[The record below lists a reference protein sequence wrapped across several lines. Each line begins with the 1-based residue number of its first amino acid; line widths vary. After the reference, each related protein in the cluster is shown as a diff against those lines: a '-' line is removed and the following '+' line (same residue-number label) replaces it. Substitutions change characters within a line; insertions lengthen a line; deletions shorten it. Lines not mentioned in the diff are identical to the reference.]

1 MYRVKARNVSSSG
14 ENAIHDDDTARRYGF
29 RGALVPGVMVYAYM
43 TQPLAAAFGP
53 AWLTRGT
60 ASVRFVKPVL
70 DGEEVVV
77 RGVVTARDAAGVT
90 VTLTAGTAATAECAT
105 LTATI
110 PAGRPTPVNI
120 AVYPAAALPDPRPAA
135 TRGHLSSLGTLGTPQ
150 AHYEAAR
157 AAEYLARVDDP
168 LAVYRGSEGAVH
180 PGFYLEQANRALD
193 RNVKMGPWIHVGS
206 VVRHLGGA
214 RVGDRLATRG
224 KVRSVFE
231 KKGREFVELDLV
243 VVAGERSRPV
253 AHILHTAIY
262 QLGGPEMAPP
272 TPQRSSRPGEAGP
285 RLDHPSRP
293 GEAVPRLEGPP
304 NS

>member
-1 MYRVKARNVSSSG
+1 VSDSLPVYRVKARNVSSSG
-14 ENAIHDDDTARRYGF
+14 ENAIHDDATARRYGF

-43 TQPLAAAFGP
+43 TQPLASAFGP

-60 ASVRFVKPVL
+60 ASVRFMKPVL

-77 RGVVTARDAAGVT
+77 RGTVTARDAAGVSLR
-90 VTLTAGTAATAECAT
+90 LTAGTAATEECAT

-120 AVYPAAALPDPRPAA
+120 AMYPVTALPDPRPPA
-135 TRGHLSSLGTLGTPQ
+135 TRAHLSSVGTLGTPQ
-150 AHYEAAR
+150 AHYDEAR
-157 AAEYLARVDDP
+157 AAEYLAKVDDA
-168 LAVYRGSEGAVH
+168 LAVYRGAEGIVH
-180 PGFYLEQANRALD
+180 PAFYLEQANRALD

-206 VVRHLGGA
+206 IVRHLGGA

-243 VVAGERSRPV
+243 IVTAETSRAI

-262 QLGGPEMAPP
+262 QLGGPEMAPQ
-272 TPQRSSRPGEAGP
+272 TPQRSSRPGEAMP
-285 RLDHPSRP
+285 RLDT
-293 GEAVPRLEGPP
+293 AQ
-304 NS
+304 NA

>member
-1 MYRVKARNVSSSG
+1 VTESLPVYRVKARNVSSSG

-43 TQPLAAAFGP
+43 TQPLVSAFGS
-53 AWLTRGT
+53 AWLRRGT
-60 ASVRFVKPVL
+60 ATVRFVKPVL
-70 DGEEVVV
+70 DGEELVV
-77 RGVVTARDAAGVT
+77 RGAVTARDAASVT
-90 VTLTAGTAATAECAT
+90 LTLTAGTAATAECAT

-110 PAGRPTPVNI
+110 PAGRPTPVNV
-120 AVYPAAALPDPRPAA
+120 AVYPTAALPDTRPAA
-135 TRGHLSSLGTLGTPQ
+135 TRAHLSSLGTLGAPQ
-150 AHYEAAR
+150 AHYDAAR
-157 AAEYLARVDDP
+157 AADYLARVDDP
-168 LAVYRGSEGAVH
+168 LAVYRGAEGVVH

-206 VVRHLGGA
+206 AVRHLGGA

-243 VVAGERSRPV
+243 IVAGETSRPI

-262 QLGGPEMAPP
+262 QLGGPEMAPQ
-272 TPQRSSRPGEAGP
+272 TPQPSSRPGT
-285 RLDHPSRP
+285 
-293 GEAVPRLEGPP
+293 AVPRLENPP

>member
-1 MYRVKARNVSSSG
+1 MTEPLPEYRVKARNVSSTG
-14 ENAIHDDDTARRYGF
+14 ENAIHDDETARRYGF
-29 RGALVPGVMVYAYM
+29 RGALVPGVMIYAYM
-43 TQPLAAAFGP
+43 TQPLAAAFGS

-77 RGVVTARDAAGVT
+77 RGVVTARHAAGVT
-90 VTLTAGTAATAECAT
+90 LTLSAGTAATVECAT

-110 PAGRPTPVNI
+110 PAGRPTPVNL
-120 AVYPAAALPDPRPAA
+120 AMYPAAPLPDPRPAA
-135 TRGHLSSLGTLGTPQ
+135 TRAHLTSVGPLGTPQ
-150 AHYEAAR
+150 AHYDTAR
-157 AAEYLARVDDP
+157 AADYVARVDDP
-168 LAVYRGSEGAVH
+168 LAFYRGAEGVVH

-214 RVGDRLATRG
+214 RVGERLATRG
-224 KVRSVFE
+224 KVRSVFD

-243 VVAGERSRPV
+243 IVAGNSARPV

-262 QLGGPEMAPP
+262 QLGGPDMAPQ
-272 TPQRSSRPGEAGP
+272 TPHRSSRPG
-285 RLDHPSRP
+285 D
-293 GEAVPRLEGPP
+293 AVPRLENPP
-304 NS
+304 NSC